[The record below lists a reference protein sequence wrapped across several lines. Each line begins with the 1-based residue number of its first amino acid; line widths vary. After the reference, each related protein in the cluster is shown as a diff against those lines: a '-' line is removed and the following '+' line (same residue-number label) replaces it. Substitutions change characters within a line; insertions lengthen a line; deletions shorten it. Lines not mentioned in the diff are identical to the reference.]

1 VNGGN
6 NVEESAKAQSLQSL
20 IVAPTTGPD
29 LTKTAW
35 TPTEQGALLTR
46 AYTGDKAATRELR
59 AMLDAHPEVV
69 QAEGDLAHIAH
80 LTMIAAVASS
90 DIVLSEVLIRRVAQM
105 QAELEGMRPTALE
118 SLLCERI
125 ATCWLAV
132 YLLDAARIET
142 ANGER
147 PPENVVEQHERMKQ
161 KAHKRYIE
169 ACLALAKVRHLLP
182 RSRR

>member
-1 VNGGN
+1 MG
-6 NVEESAKAQSLQSL
+6 ESEKAQSLI
-20 IVAPTTGPD
+20 IVPTIASA
-29 LTKTAW
+29 LTKSEWTAG
-35 TPTEQGALLTR
+35 EQQALIER
-46 AYTGDKAATRELR
+46 VYKGDKAAIPELR

-69 QAEGDLAHIAH
+69 QAEGDLAHLAH
-80 LTMIAAVASS
+80 ITMIAAVASS

-105 QAELEGMRPTALE
+105 QTELEGPHPTALE

-132 YLLDAARIET
+132 YLLDAASIET

-147 PPENVVEQHERMKQ
+147 PPENIIEQHERMKQ

-169 ACLALAKVRHLLP
+169 ACLALAKVRRLLP
-182 RSRR
+182 RPRR

>member
-1 VNGGN
+1 MG
-6 NVEESAKAQSLQSL
+6 ESEKAQSL
-20 IVAPTTGPD
+20 IVAPTARPD

-35 TPTEQGALLTR
+35 TTTEQRALLTR
-46 AYTGDKAATRELR
+46 AYTGDKAATHELR

-69 QAEGDLAHIAH
+69 QTEGDLAHLAH
-80 LTMIAAVASS
+80 ITMIAAVANG

-105 QAELEGMRPTALE
+105 QTELEGMRPTALE

-132 YLLDAARIET
+132 YLLDAASIET

-147 PPENVVEQHERMKQ
+147 PPENIIEQHERMKQ

-182 RSRR
+182 RSRP

>member
-1 VNGGN
+1 M
-6 NVEESAKAQSLQSL
+6 EDSEKALSL
-20 IVAPTTGPD
+20 ITAPTSVPA
-29 LTKTAW
+29 LAKTEW
-35 TPTEQGALLTR
+35 TAGEQQALIER
-46 AYTGDKAATRELR
+46 VYKGDKAAIPELR

-69 QAEGDLAHIAH
+69 QAEGDLAHLAH
-80 LTMIAAVASS
+80 ITMIAAVASS
-90 DIVLSEVLIRRVAQM
+90 DIVLSEVLIRRVVQM
-105 QAELEGMRPTALE
+105 QTELEGPHPTALE

-132 YLLDAARIET
+132 YLLDAARFET

-147 PPENVVEQHERMKQ
+147 PPEDVIMRHERMKQ
-161 KAHKRYIE
+161 NTHKRYIE

>member
-1 VNGGN
+1 
-6 NVEESAKAQSLQSL
+6 VEEPAKAQSL
-20 IVAPTTGPD
+20 IVAPTTGPE

-35 TPTEQGALLTR
+35 TTTEQRALLAR

-69 QAEGDLAHIAH
+69 NAEGDLAHIAH
-80 LTMIAAVASS
+80 LAMIAAVASG
-90 DIVLSEVLIRRVAQM
+90 DIVLSEVLARRVAQV
-105 QAELEGMRPTALE
+105 QTELEGPHPTALE

-132 YLLDAARIET
+132 YLLNAARFET

-147 PPENVVEQHERMKQ
+147 PPEDVIMRHERMKQ
-161 KAHKRYIE
+161 NTHKRYIE